1 MLEQVISGVTTMEIN
16 QLLSFYQITKTGSFS
31 KASEKVFK
39 SQSAVSHQITNLE
52 KELKVKLLERLGKS
66 VRLTQ
71 EGKALFNLVD
81 KFFFDL
87 DNLKGIFEDIQHSK
101 IGYLSVVTNNAVI
114 MYLLPKITKT
124 FKDEFPGVKVKLIN
138 TSIMSEIISKVLD
151 GEADLA
157 IGPKSTQGIPTKINF
172 LFWKSF
178 DRILIMLK
186 NNPLNKKKAIEL
198 NDIAAYPLIL
208 YREGTVIR
216 KDVEDNFIRNKL
228 TYDVVMETDVAEN
241 IKKYVEIGIGVSILS
256 SLTATNEDKDKFV
269 LRDVS
274 HLFGTT
280 DYGIYYRAEKYI
292 TAAMKQFITIFS
304 PELYDS
310 LSSSEPRWF

>member
-1 MLEQVISGVTTMEIN
+1 MLEQVTSAVTTMEIN
-16 QLLSFYQITKTGSFS
+16 QLLSFFQIVQTGSFS
-31 KASEKVFK
+31 KASERVFK

-52 KELKVKLLERLGKS
+52 KELKVKLLERLGRS

-71 EGKALFNLVD
+71 EGKTLFNLANN
-81 KFFFDL
+81 FFYEL

-101 IGYLSVVTNNAVI
+101 IGNLSIVTNNAVI
-114 MYLLPKITKT
+114 MYMLPKIIKT
-124 FKDEFPGVKVKLIN
+124 FKDEFPGVKLKLIN
-138 TSIMSEIISKVLD
+138 NTIMSEIISEVLD
-151 GEADLA
+151 GEADFA

-208 YREGTVIR
+208 YREGSVIR
-216 KDVEDNFIRNKL
+216 KDIEEAFVRNNL
-228 TYDVVMETDVAEN
+228 PCHLVMETDVAES

-256 SLTATNEDKDKFV
+256 SLTITKKDKVKFV
-269 LRDVS
+269 LRNVN
-274 HLFGTT
+274 HLFGST
-280 DYGIYYRAEKYI
+280 DYGIYYRPDKYI
-292 TAAMKQFITIFS
+292 TAAMKQFIKIFS
-304 PELYDS
+304 PELYHS
-310 LSSSEPRWF
+310 LSPPDPKG